1 MAVLQA
7 AAAVSQAPQRCVAG
21 CYAVSQTL
29 CRAPGCRVANVWPC
43 REALPSWP
51 GSPCHD
57 TINCIVAFTPCLAS
71 FLLQYNSLPNGSLVT
86 IHHSILRYK
95 KKKPAASLSLCHNTT
110 PSVTIQFQPPPGQ
123 TSLGVTIQ

>member
-7 AAAVSQAPQRCVAG
+7 AAAVLQA
-21 CYAVSQTL
+21 L

-43 REALPSWP
+43 RETLPSWP

-95 KKKPAASLSLCHNTT
+95 KKNQQPAYLSI
-110 PSVTIQFQPPPGQ
+110 TIQPLLSRYNFSLPQAKLALVSQYNDCIVTQCLSSNGQ
-123 TSLGVTIQ
+123 